1 MFSAIAKPFGWLMMW
16 LYDLLNNY
24 GLALIAFALIV
35 KIILLPFQMKSKRST
50 MRQARL
56 TPKMKEIE
64 KKHGANKQKYNE
76 EVAKLY
82 KESGVNPMSG
92 CLWSL
97 IPFPILIA
105 LYEAIRYPLT
115 VMMGVAQDLLNEGGA
130 IAAKLAELGFSSN
143 VGQGYV
149 QIAQS
154 QFITQHWSEF
164 QGISDK
170 LKPIDYSFLGLDL
183 GAKPDISALTK
194 IDWSNGATIAAAA
207 LLLIPVL
214 AGVFTFI
221 QSRISMKVNAVG
233 GEQPKGMG
241 GMMIVMPLITVWFAY
256 IMPAG
261 LGIYWIAG
269 NIFAIVQELVL
280 TPYYKKKLDA
290 EESVLEAKRREKEA
304 ELEAKR
310 KETERLKAE
319 NATKRNENTSKKKLH
334 LTERE
339 AQRGKA
345 AEWAKK
351 KAGIETADEPSRVG
365 DRKYARGRAY
375 DPDRYKP
382 GHVSAAQPADTDA
395 DLDTEQEAPET
406 LETSGDTVEEAKAEV
421 VSASETEV
429 TEEKVEE
436 KAEETA
442 EDESFIQDDPL
453 AKAEAIGESIISG
466 SMDDSTEEEKKE
478 ETESND

>member
-35 KIILLPFQMKSKRST
+35 KIILLPFQMKSKRGS

-56 TPKMKEIE
+56 MPKMKEIE
-64 KKHGANKQKYNE
+64 KKHGGNKQKYNE

-115 VMMGVAQDLLNEGGA
+115 VMMGVAQDLLNEGGL
-130 IAAKLAELGFSSN
+130 IANKLAELGFTSTMN
-143 VGQGYV
+143 AGYV
-149 QIAQS
+149 QIEQS
-154 QFITQHWSEF
+154 QFITQHWDQFSQLGVENL
-164 QGISDK
+164 Q
-170 LKPIDYSFLGLDL
+170 PIDYTFLGLDL
-183 GAKPDISALTK
+183 GAKPQLSALGN
-194 IDWSNGATIAAAA
+194 INWSDGATIAAAA

-221 QSRISMKVNAVG
+221 QSKISMKVNAVD
-233 GEQPKGMG
+233 GEKPAGMG
-241 GMMIVMPLITVWFAY
+241 GMTIIMPLITVWFAY
-256 IMPAG
+256 MMPAG
-261 LGIYWIAG
+261 LGVYWIAG
-269 NIFAIVQELVL
+269 NIFAIAQELIL

-290 EESVLEAKRREKEA
+290 EEAVLEAKRIEKEK

-339 AQRGKA
+339 SKRGKA

-351 KAGIETADEPSRVG
+351 KAGVETEDEPSRVG

-382 GHVSAAQPADTDA
+382 GHIPA
-395 DLDTEQEAPET
+395 EPPE
-406 LETSGDTVEEAKAEV
+406 E
-421 VSASETEV
+421 
-429 TEEKVEE
+429 TEEKTESAAAEIPESSEAVEAE
-436 KAEETA
+436 EVKEETA
-442 EDESFIQDDPL
+442 PADEKETPEEKSTEETSAEEESFLEEDPL
-453 AKAEAIGESIISG
+453 AKAEAAGDSIINDMG
-466 SMDDSTEEEKKE
+466 GDAEEKKE

>member
-1 MFSAIAKPFGWLMMW
+1 MFSAIAKPFGWLMMG

-35 KIILLPFQMKSKRST
+35 KIILLPFQMKSKRGS

-56 TPKMKEIE
+56 MPKMKEIE

-130 IAAKLAELGFSSN
+130 IASKLAELGFSSSMN
-143 VGQGYV
+143 PAYE

-154 QFITQHWSEF
+154 QFITQHWDQFS
-164 QGISDK
+164 QLGIDK
-170 LKPIDYSFLGLDL
+170 LQPIDYSFLGLDL
-183 GAKPDISALTK
+183 GAKPSLSALGN

-221 QSRISMKVNAVG
+221 QSRISMKVNSVG
-233 GEQPKGMG
+233 GEKPAGMG
-241 GMMIVMPLITVWFAY
+241 GMMIIMPLITVWFAY
-256 IMPAG
+256 MMPAG

-269 NIFAIVQELVL
+269 NIFGIIQELIL

-290 EESVLEAKRREKEA
+290 EEAVLEAKRIEKEK

-339 AQRGKA
+339 SKRGKA

-351 KAGIETADEPSRVG
+351 KAGIEVEDEPSRVG

-382 GHVSAAQPADTDA
+382 GHVPAELVEAVQEETEAAEALEA
-395 DLDTEQEAPET
+395 SENTEVKEIQEETVSAPET
-406 LETSGDTVEEAKAEV
+406 ETTKEKEPEAGKEEEA
-421 VSASETEV
+421 
-429 TEEKVEE
+429 
-436 KAEETA
+436 
-442 EDESFIQDDPL
+442 SFIQDDPL
-453 AKAEAIGESIISG
+453 ARAEAAGESIIN
-466 SMDDSTEEEKKE
+466 MADEEEKKE